1 MNETNEINEINEG
14 MFSANEINEIN
25 ETNETNEIDDKDG
38 EFMNLKEQIRN
49 FILENFILENPEDL
63 VDDESMLEKGIIDST
78 GVLELV
84 AFLESTFE
92 IKVEDEELI
101 PENLDSIKNI
111 VAYLEKKLSLS
122 TKPDEVKVPIASRA

>member
-1 MNETNEINEINEG
+1 M
-14 MFSANEINEIN
+14 SLR
-25 ETNETNEIDDKDG
+25 D
-38 EFMNLKEQIRN
+38 QIRN
-49 FILENFILENPEDL
+49 FILENFMLENPEDL

-84 AFLESTFE
+84 AFIESTFE

-111 VAYLEKKLSLS
+111 VSFLEKKLALSQKPEEAQPSLA
-122 TKPDEVKVPIASRA
+122 TQA

>member
-1 MNETNEINEINEG
+1 MT
-14 MFSANEINEIN
+14 
-25 ETNETNEIDDKDG
+25 
-38 EFMNLKEQIRN
+38 LREQIRT

-84 AFLESTFE
+84 AHLESTYQ

-101 PENLDSIKNI
+101 PENLDSVKNI
-111 VAYLEKKLSLS
+111 VAYLERKLGLAP
-122 TKPDEVKVPIASRA
+122 KPDEVKVPLASRL

>member
-1 MNETNEINEINEG
+1 MTLR
-14 MFSANEINEIN
+14 
-25 ETNETNEIDDKDG
+25 D
-38 EFMNLKEQIRN
+38 QIRK

-84 AFLESTFE
+84 GFIESTYQ

-101 PENLDSIKNI
+101 PENLDSVKNI
-111 VAYLEKKLSLS
+111 VGYLERKLGLS
-122 TKPDEVKVPIASRA
+122 PKPEEVKVPLASRA

>member
-1 MNETNEINEINEG
+1 MTLR
-14 MFSANEINEIN
+14 
-25 ETNETNEIDDKDG
+25 D
-38 EFMNLKEQIRN
+38 QIRN

-84 AFLESTFE
+84 AFLESTYE

-111 VAYLEKKLSLS
+111 VAYLEKKLALLG
-122 TKPDEVKVPIASRA
+122 KPDEVKVPLASRA

>member
-1 MNETNEINEINEG
+1 
-14 MFSANEINEIN
+14 
-25 ETNETNEIDDKDG
+25 
-38 EFMNLKEQIRN
+38 MNLREQIRN
-49 FILENFILENPEDL
+49 FILENFLLENPEDL

-84 AFLESTFE
+84 GFIESTFE

-111 VAYLEKKLSLS
+111 VGYLERKLGLS
-122 TKPDEVKVPIASRA
+122 PKPEEVKIPLASRA

>member
-1 MNETNEINEINEG
+1 M
-14 MFSANEINEIN
+14 SLR
-25 ETNETNEIDDKDG
+25 D
-38 EFMNLKEQIRN
+38 QIRN
-49 FILENFILENPEDL
+49 FILENFMLENPEDL

-84 AFLESTFE
+84 AFIESTFE

-111 VAYLEKKLSLS
+111 VIYLERKLGLAS
-122 TKPDEVKVPIASRA
+122 KPDEAQPSLASQA